1 MNRNKHMI
9 AVMLTAGILGAGCAT
24 EKNEQNAQGQ
34 ENYRDRLFVAMLNDS
49 SLVQEEQALIDSGE
63 VAFYAH
69 FEQPLLWEEG
79 GDTTLRCMADFY
91 NYLYDYNAIAT
102 DVDTWY
108 RYDEDE
114 KMKEELLDAWRKI
127 TFKGISDNWVVGRMK
142 EARDVDTEGK
152 EDRTASDLSDVYR
165 RLSWWAPEADSVY
178 YTDTIEA
185 SISPRVFLPEGL
197 RGRYDDYVGQEA
209 SPSDT
214 MVAELYEM
222 YRKEEDFDRRMGM
235 LFTLFGSTVY
245 SRSDTTTMLLKDA
258 EEAFTS
264 GNYSPMMPL
273 VWRAYRVVYTERY
286 SCPSTYC
293 ERTNVRFNYYKRL
306 IAYTF
311 LRHIERH
318 RDDKIAIIQY
328 ACLAEQGNIDRFG
341 EYMLG
346 HQGAAELIYIFWF
359 GGVL

>member
-1 MNRNKHMI
+1 MNRNKHII
-9 AVMLTAGILGAGCAT
+9 AVMLTAGILAAGCSSD
-24 EKNEQNAQGQ
+24 KNEQNTQGQ
-34 ENYRDRLFVAMLNDS
+34 ENYRDKLFVAMLNDS
-49 SLVQEEQALIDSGE
+49 TLVQQEQALIDSGE

-91 NYLYDYNAIAT
+91 NYLYNLNAITT

-108 RYDEDE
+108 RYDQDE
-114 KMKEELLDAWRKI
+114 EMKEKLLDSWRKI
-127 TFKGISDNWVVGRMK
+127 TFKGISDSWTVGRLK

-152 EDRTASDLSDVYR
+152 EDRTASDVSDVYR
-165 RLSWWAPEADSVY
+165 KLSWWTPEVDSVY
-178 YTDTIEA
+178 YTDTIVPR
-185 SISPRVFLPEGL
+185 ISPQNFLPESL
-197 RGRYDDYVGQEA
+197 KEHYNDYIGQEA
-209 SPSDT
+209 SPTDT
-214 MVAELYEM
+214 MVADLYDL
-222 YRKEEDFDRRMGM
+222 YCKEKNFDTRMAM
-235 LFTLFGSTVY
+235 LFTLFGSTIY
-245 SRSDTTTMLLKDA
+245 SSSDTSAMLLKDA

-273 VWRAYRVVYTERY
+273 VWRAYRVAYTDLH

-311 LRHIERH
+311 LRHIEQH
-318 RDDKIAIIQY
+318 PDDKVAIIQY
-328 ACLAEQGNIDRFG
+328 ECLAEQENVNRFG

-346 HQGAAELIYIFWF
+346 HQGAAEHIYIFWN
-359 GGVL
+359 GALL